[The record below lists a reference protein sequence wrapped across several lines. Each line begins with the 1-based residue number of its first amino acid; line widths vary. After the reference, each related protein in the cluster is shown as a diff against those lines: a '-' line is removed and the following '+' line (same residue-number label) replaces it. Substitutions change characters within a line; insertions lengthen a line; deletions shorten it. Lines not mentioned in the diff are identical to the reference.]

1 MGMAG
6 ARKLEELIVWQLAC
20 ELRDGITKAVDAG
33 SGRRDFD
40 FKDQIISSSRSTVA
54 NIAEGFGHFRPR
66 PFANYLMIARASL
79 METQNHVLGAG
90 QKHFSRTD
98 IKRFR
103 SLIFQLLKGIS
114 RLVRY
119 LRSCPPN
126 IDFHDANL

>member
-1 MGMAG
+1 MAG
-6 ARKLEELIVWQLAC
+6 ARRLEDLIVWQLGC
-20 ELRDGITKAVDAG
+20 ELRDAIAKAVDEG

-40 FKDQIISSSRSTVA
+40 FKDQIITSSRSTVS

-79 METQNHVLGAG
+79 METQSHVLGAG
-90 QKHFSRTD
+90 RTHFSRSD
-98 IKRFR
+98 IERFR
-103 SLIFQLLKGIS
+103 SLIFRLLKGIS